1 MRNLIS
7 LFISAVMIFGFT
19 AALRAEPA
27 VTASAPAD
35 AKSEWEIEKITLHRD
50 DGTGEPGEETAF
62 FYPEDHAHHVIA
74 RFKSLRFGL
83 IQPTIRFISVNT
95 AAGRDTLIVESKSD
109 TALVGNEF
117 KGALTLKKDFPVGY
131 YRFELDI
138 NGKPATAGNYCV
150 MEKPEN
156 FRIYEYSLHLPDKDG
171 DLGDEVKSF
180 KTANRHLYLSVR
192 TSGIKPGTLL
202 KWIWRGL
209 DTEKGSG
216 EVTTAEGR
224 ITDVGIFNLRPDL
237 TLEKNLPAGSYSLEM
252 FLDGKEVGSFPFSIA
267 N

>member
-1 MRNLIS
+1 MRNLI
-7 LFISAVMIFGFT
+7 LIILSATLVFGFT
-19 AALRAEPA
+19 SGIRAETMAP
-27 VTASAPAD
+27 ASASAD

-50 DGTGEPGEETAF
+50 DGNGEPGEETAF
-62 FYPEDHAHHVIA
+62 FYPEDHAHHVVA

-95 AAGRDTLIVESKSD
+95 AAGRNKLIVESKSD

-117 KGALTLKKDFPVGY
+117 KGSLTLKKDFPVGY

-138 NGKPATAGNYCV
+138 NGKPVTAGNYCV

-156 FRIYEYSLHLPDKDG
+156 FRIYGYSLHLPDKDG
-171 DLGDEVKSF
+171 DIGDEVNLF

-192 TSGIKPGTLL
+192 TSGLKPGTLL

-209 DTEKGSG
+209 ETEKGSG

-224 ITDVGIFNLRPDL
+224 IEDVGVFNLTPDL
-237 TLEKNLPAGSYSLEM
+237 TLEKPLPVGTYRLEM
-252 FLDGKEVGSFPFSIA
+252 LFDGKEVASFPFNIEK
-267 N
+267 